1 MAASESRAYWDEA
14 ARRNAAWYV
23 ATGHVRES
31 QDFFSQGATE
41 TDSFLEFCGIEPRSR
56 AVVLEIGCGV
66 GRMTRRL
73 AELFGSVI
81 AVDVSEE
88 MLQRCRDNLATFS
101 NVAYQLV
108 DGNGSL
114 GGIADGEVDVV
125 FSYITFQHVPT
136 GAAQLRYFD
145 ECARVLRDG
154 GKLAVQIRSSAPVAV
169 ALSYAGYFVH
179 VAQGR
184 RTLHRSWRGSRVKAS
199 AVVARLRARGVTA
212 TVRSWPHRARWS
224 PTQRWVAGT
233 KG

>member
-1 MAASESRAYWDEA
+1 M
-14 ARRNAAWYV
+14 
-23 ATGHVRES
+23 
-31 QDFFSQGATE
+31 
-41 TDSFLEFCGIEPRSR
+41 PRH
-56 AVVLEIGCGV
+56 
-66 GRMTRRL
+66 
-73 AELFGSVI
+73 
-81 AVDVSEE
+81 
-88 MLQRCRDNLATFS
+88 LATFS

-179 VAQGR
+179 VAEGR

-199 AVVARLRARGVTA
+199 AVVARLRACGVTA
-212 TVRSWPHRARWS
+212 TVPFLAAPCPLEPDATVGGRHERLKRASTSDLATVMLRRGRCDAARWRRTVPRGS
-224 PTQRWVAGT
+224 QVRRGT
-233 KG
+233 